1 MGASSASALLA
12 LVALLAAPP
21 PARPTARFYR
31 GSAAMVSNPERGFR
45 HEIDGGCTA
54 QGISDAVLA
63 ELGSFNLTVAQTY
76 CCEPIPPHPHRQSR

>member
-1 MGASSASALLA
+1 MGASSAGVLLA

-21 PARPTARFYR
+21 PARPGARFYH
-31 GSAAMVSNPERGFR
+31 GSAEMVSNPERGFR

-63 ELGSFNLTVAQTY
+63 ELALFNLTVAQTY